1 MPFADV
7 NETRLHFRL
16 DGPDQGPVV
25 MLSNSLA
32 ADLTMWDAQVP
43 GLIEAGYR
51 VLRYDSRGHGQSAVP
66 DGPYSMEMLTKDA
79 VGLMDRLG
87 LDRVNFCGLS
97 MGGMVAQM
105 LGSRYPDRL
114 KALVLSSTTAY
125 AGPPENWDE
134 RIALVQKQGLQAVVD
149 ATIDRWF
156 TKNGQE
162 QIPLEIT
169 RVRNMILNTPV
180 EGFCACCQAIRDMDQ
195 RDSVRFISAPTLVA
209 VGEHDPGT
217 PVSAAEFLNGQ
228 IGSSRL
234 KIFPGAAHLVN
245 VEQADEF
252 TRALLDFLGNAG
264 A

>member
-16 DGPDQGPVV
+16 DGPEEGPVV

-32 ADLTMWDAQVP
+32 SDLSMWDAQIP

-66 DGPYSMEMLTKDA
+66 EGPYSMEMLAADA
-79 VGLMDRLG
+79 AGLMDRLG
-87 LDRVNFCGLS
+87 LDRVDFCGLS

-105 LGSRYPDRL
+105 LGSHYPQRL
-114 KALVLSSTTAY
+114 RTLVLSSTSAY

-134 RIALVQKQGLQAVVD
+134 RIILVQKQGLQAVVD

-156 TKNGQE
+156 TRAGQE
-162 QIPLEIT
+162 EMPLEMA

-180 EGFCACCQAIRDMDQ
+180 QGFCACCQAIRDMDQ
-195 RDSVRFISAPTLVA
+195 RDSIRSISAPTLVA

-217 PVSAAEFLNGQ
+217 PVSAAEFIHGQ
-228 IGSSRL
+228 IASSQL

-245 VEQADEF
+245 VEKADEF
-252 TRALLDFLGNAG
+252 TRALLDFLVNAG